1 MLDKEQLLK
10 ARLPEREVEIPGLG
24 LVRVR
29 GLSRA
34 ETVQMGRLAN
44 DGDLDASE
52 TWLVACGM
60 VDPPLDEDESRAWR
74 KAAPG
79 DELTP
84 VVSAILE
91 LSGLTEDAQKT
102 AERTLALGESDPF
115 RFPPGPGSGPDPG
128 GGAPDG

>member
-10 ARLPEREVEIPGLG
+10 PRLPEAEVQLPGLG
-24 LVRVR
+24 VVRVR

-34 ETVQMGRLAN
+34 ETVHMGKLAV

-60 VDPPLDEDESRAWR
+60 VDPALDEHEARDWR

-84 VVSAILE
+84 VVDTILE

-102 AERTLALGESDPF
+102 TERTLALGETDPF
-115 RFPPGPGSGPDPG
+115 RVRPGPGPGPDTDR
-128 GGAPDG
+128 GAPDG